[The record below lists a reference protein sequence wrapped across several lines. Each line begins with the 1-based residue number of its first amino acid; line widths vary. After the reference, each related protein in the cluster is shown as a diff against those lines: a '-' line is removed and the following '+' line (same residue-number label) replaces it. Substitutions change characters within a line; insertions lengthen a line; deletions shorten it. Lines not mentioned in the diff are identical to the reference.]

1 MRKETELAVI
11 GAGPAGVSAALYA
24 HRAGRRVCVLYRG
37 LGTSS
42 LARAEGIENYY
53 GMSEPVTGA
62 VLERRGIEGAARIGV
77 PFEKADV
84 MGIRLTDAMDGYIIE
99 TDSGEVR
106 AKAVVLATGT
116 SRKTLSL
123 PGLAAFNG
131 KGVSYCAICDAFFYR
146 GKTVAVLG
154 AGAYAWHEAQDL
166 KPHAGKLYLLTN
178 GEQPSFSV
186 PDWMEVRTE
195 KLEAIVGE
203 GRVQRVAF
211 AGGGSLPVDGVFVAL
226 GTAGS
231 TELARKAGILLE
243 GNAIRVN
250 ADMATNMPG
259 LFAAGDATGG
269 LLQVAKAVCDG
280 ARAGLSAVQY
290 LRKHGKT

>member
-1 MRKETELAVI
+1 MAEETEIAII

-24 HRAGRRVCVLYRG
+24 HRAGKKVLVIHRG
-37 LGTSS
+37 IGTSS
-42 LARAEGIENYY
+42 LTRAEGIENYY

-62 VLERRGIEGAARIGV
+62 ELERRGIEGAERIGV
-77 PFEKADV
+77 PFKQADV
-84 MGIRLTDAMDGYIIE
+84 MGLRLTDAMDGYIIE
-99 TDSGEVR
+99 TGSGEVR
-106 AKAVVLATGT
+106 AKAVVLATGS
-116 SRKTLSL
+116 SRKTVSI
-123 PGLAAFNG
+123 PGIAEFAG

-154 AGAYAWHEAQDL
+154 AGEYALHEAQDL
-166 KPHAGKLYLLTN
+166 KPHAVKLYLLTN

-195 KLEAIVGE
+195 KLEAVEGD
-203 GRVQRVAF
+203 GRVQSVRF
-211 AGGGSLPVDGVFVAL
+211 ADGGSLPIDGVFIAL

-231 TELARKAGILLE
+231 TELARKAGILLD
-243 GNAIRVN
+243 GSKIRV
-250 ADMATNMPG
+250 DEQMATNMPG

-269 LLQVAKAVCDG
+269 LLQVAKAVYDG

-290 LRKHGKT
+290 LRKQK